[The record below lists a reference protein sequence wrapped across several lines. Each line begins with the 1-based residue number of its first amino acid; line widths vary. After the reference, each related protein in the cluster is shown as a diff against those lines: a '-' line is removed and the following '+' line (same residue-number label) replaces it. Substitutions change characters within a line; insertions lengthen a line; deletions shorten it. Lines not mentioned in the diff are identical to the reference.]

1 MLENKE
7 FWSSINHFKKS
18 EFTCKCGCGHNNIS
32 HKLITRLDKARS
44 IANVP
49 FIINSAVRCEKH
61 NREIHGSPTSSH
73 LKGYAVDIHIDNDSD
88 RFKILMALAS
98 VGFRRFG
105 VYKTFIHCDN
115 DNDKT
120 QNVIWYK

>member
-1 MLENKE
+1 MLENKD
-7 FWSSINHFKKS
+7 FWSSIKYFKKN

-32 HKLITRLDKARS
+32 HKLIQRLDHAR
-44 IANVP
+44 AVAGVP
-49 FIINSAVRCEKH
+49 FRINSAVRCEKH
-61 NREIHGSPTSSH
+61 NRDIHGSPTSSH

-88 RFKILMALAS
+88 RFKIFTALTS
-98 VGFRRFG
+98 VSFCRLG

-115 DNDKT
+115 DSDKS